1 MIQAARL
8 AEATRIFAVIPPLQK
23 KVSEYEDGAFANAK
37 SRRGNIAQVCLTAGV
52 DLIDVTPHRLE
63 DKTKEDFKL
72 WARRIAD
79 TIRSEY
85 PNHSCIRYRTVP
97 DRIKQRNPVS
107 AGPYLGRNFIPCK
120 I

>member
-8 AEATRIFAVIPPLQK
+8 AEATRIFAVIPPLQMK
-23 KVSEYEDGAFANAK
+23 ASEYEDGAFANAK
-37 SRRGNIAQVCLTAGV
+37 SRRGNIAQVCLTAGI

-63 DKTKEDFKL
+63 DKTKEDYKL

-85 PNHSCIRYRTVP
+85 PNPTVVKP
-97 DRIKQRNPVS
+97 IKLTSGGCFGLEDDSEEKVD
-107 AGPYLGRNFIPCK
+107 K
-120 I
+120 K